1 MEKRVCVATVHMCDK
16 LSSHKTNETTVSV
29 LDSVAINTGVNA
41 LWYGPNHPHGT
52 VLAEFV
58 SEYT

>member
-1 MEKRVCVATVHMCDK
+1 MCVATVHMCDK